1 MSRHR
6 SDDYYDDCEDYL
18 DYGYSEDQEESYD
31 SESNKEDDVE
41 EIKDHGNIT
50 PDVIDVTPLL
60 CKTHGANFSSD
71 CAQRNRWP
79 SWLATQEFLTLPPIL
94 LLVPKPTGKLLPSF
108 RHNFHLWPRV

>member
-31 SESNKEDDVE
+31 SESNKEDDVGV
-41 EIKDHGNIT
+41 IKDHGNIT

-71 CAQRNRWP
+71 CAHCTALQVLIP
-79 SWLATQEFLTLPPIL
+79 KEQMAQLACSCWQLR
-94 LLVPKPTGKLLPSF
+94 SS
-108 RHNFHLWPRV
+108 